1 MSFLGSVKLERWSR
15 LLKPVDDMTHFAVS
29 RAIGEGVFDYSAT
42 WRMNSSIIGSFIGC
56 SMRAKVGCGDD
67 FKLCFDIFSPVWQK
81 GLEKVVYSINK
92 KFKIPLLEKYRS
104 LPLGVVDLDTT
115 PWWQSLI
122 FRESLAFYK
131 EWPHMEE
138 NYCKQR

>member
-42 WRMNSSIIGSFIGC
+42 WRMHSSILGSFIGC
-56 SMRAKVGCGDD
+56 FMRAKVCCGDIV
-67 FKLCFDIFSPVWQK
+67 KLCFDIFSPVWKK
-81 GLEKVVYSINK
+81 GLEKVVYSIDEK
-92 KFKIPLLEKYRS
+92 LWIPLPKKYMSFS
-104 LPLGVVDLDTT
+104 LGAVDLDIA
-115 PWWQSLI
+115 PWRQSLI
-122 FRESLAFYK
+122 MRESLAFYK

-138 NYCKQR
+138 NNCRRR